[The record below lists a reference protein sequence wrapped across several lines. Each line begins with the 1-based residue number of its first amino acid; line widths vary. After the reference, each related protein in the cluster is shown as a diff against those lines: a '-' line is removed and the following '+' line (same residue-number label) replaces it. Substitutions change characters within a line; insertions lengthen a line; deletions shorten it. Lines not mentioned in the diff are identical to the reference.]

1 MQPTSLGQGNAP
13 LTLSPD
19 ALLRAKHG
27 GAVVV
32 QSILPLASWV
42 ELFGIL

>member
-1 MQPTSLGQGNAP
+1 MSLGQGNAP

-19 ALLRAKHG
+19 VLLRDTAKHG

-32 QSILPLASWV
+32 QSILPLASLV
-42 ELFGIL
+42 KLFGIL